1 MCINRIV
8 AELNGEV
15 SGIKISK
22 HKDVKTFFFPTDD
35 QLIVADLE
43 DAPLISVHKLE
54 TVTSKYGLKFSTS
67 KTKIM
72 AFKGRD
78 PVRSKIVKNNNII
91 E

>member
-1 MCINRIV
+1 MYINRIV

-22 HKDVKTFFFPTDD
+22 NKNLKTVFSTDD
-35 QLIVADLE
+35 TLIVADSE
-43 DAPLISVHKLE
+43 DATLISIHKLE
-54 TVTSKYGLKFSTS
+54 TVTSKYGLKISTR
-67 KTKIM
+67 KTKTM

-78 PVRSKIVKNNNII
+78 PVRSKIVMNNNII

>member
-8 AELNGEV
+8 TELNGEV

-22 HKDVKTFFFPTDD
+22 NKDSKTLFSTDV
-35 QLIVADLE
+35 QLIVADSE

-54 TVTSKYGLKFSTS
+54 TVTSKYGLKISTS
-67 KTKIM
+67 NTKTM
-72 AFKGRD
+72 AFKGRH
-78 PVRSKIVKNNNII
+78 PVTSKIVMNNNII